1 MQFAKNWFQSL
12 YSGLISGG
20 TWGVL
25 DQLVTNSY
33 GAQII
38 LCCLLLTR
46 HEHISSQNACTI
58 LWHKHRKPL
67 SYSDS
72 WTWNSVHCT
81 DMCASGGVTWNKY
94 IILRYEHRPM
104 VLERQ
109 KTLLHA
115 YLVPTS
121 GLAMTLC
128 CPGHQQASCACRC
141 HKVTIRLYNCVQGLG
156 TSICSDS
163 ELNLTPN
170 Y

>member
-94 IILRYEHRPM
+94 IILRYERRLFCMHIWSPH
-104 VLERQ
+104 LA
-109 KTLLHA
+109 LLWPSVVQA
-115 YLVPTS
+115 TS
-121 GLAMTLC
+121 KLPVRAGA
-128 CPGHQQASCACRC
+128 
-141 HKVTIRLYNCVQGLG
+141 IRLQ
-156 TSICSDS
+156 SDCTTVFNDWVHWS
-163 ELNLTPN
+163 VLTRN
-170 Y
+170 